1 MRWPREDKE
10 VKEDDEETVEAVLWM
25 EEAEE
30 ATEDRLSPLR
40 NIDMGKE
47 KGIFIFLSS
56 A

>member
-1 MRWPREDKE
+1 MRPREDKE
-10 VKEDDEETVEAVLWM
+10 VEEDEETVEAVLLV

-40 NIDMGKE
+40 KIDIGKE
-47 KGIFIFLSS
+47 RGILIFLSS